1 MEPTGQKPQNIVD
14 TTDSLEAIGVCKS
27 MKNFLF
33 VVILIGLLLPQVIF
47 WMNSAGLIEQKACIS
62 CSAKVVGCSTN
73 CVICP
78 KAGCPQGACP
88 KSNSEQAP
96 LFQDENQSAS
106 EPAGPMPLAA
116 TVDVAEEVEKVT
128 QEVEQGRQE
137 TASAMDKEILL
148 ENEEARMPAEIPAE
162 QAADESK
169 PEAEQDVTALFK
181 VSCGFARGLVAIC
194 NFVVLTGVV
203 LYSLTLLM
211 CLKISLTGR
220 LGGINHVARAFFISL
235 FLMVILVP
243 WQRIL
248 PGVLVGTVW
257 LPGEL
262 LCGGW
267 CRAQCSGFWKFLF
280 YVRFT
285 GLWLIATWLLLWA
298 QNRSVRWARATLRR
312 LGVVR

>member
-1 MEPTGQKPQNIVD
+1 MEPTAQKPQNIVD
-14 TTDSLEAIGVCKS
+14 TTDSLEAIGACKS

-33 VVILIGLLLPQVIF
+33 VVILIGLLLPQVVF
-47 WMNSAGLIEQKACIS
+47 WMNRTGLIEQKACKA
-62 CSAKVVGCSTN
+62 CSAKVAGCSTN

-88 KSNSEQAP
+88 KSNNEQTP
-96 LFQDENQSAS
+96 LPQNEEPPVS
-106 EPAGPMPLAA
+106 EPGGPLPLAA
-116 TVDVAEEVEKVT
+116 TVDVAEGVERVT
-128 QEVEQGRQE
+128 EEVEQSRQE
-137 TASAMDKEILL
+137 TVSVMDKEILL
-148 ENEEARMPAEIPAE
+148 EDEADHIPAEIPAE
-162 QAADESK
+162 QAASES
-169 PEAEQDVTALFK
+169 EAATEADVKALFK
-181 VSCGFARGLVAIC
+181 VSCKFARGLVAIC

-267 CRAQCSGFWKFLF
+267 CKAQCSGFWKFLL

-285 GLWLIATWLLLWA
+285 GLWFVASWLLLWA